1 MMNNRILNAAATMV
15 VAAFVLVGVLGG
27 GAGCSSKL
35 ETGYVPRKLGASDET
50 RRGFY
55 AQPFTPEA
63 IKAKQ
68 YEDEFGDGRRS
79 RTGY

>member
-15 VAAFVLVGVLGG
+15 VAAFVLGA

-63 IKAKQ
+63 VKAKQ
-68 YEDEFGDGRRS
+68 YEDQFGDGHRS

>member
-1 MMNNRILNAAATMV
+1 MMNIRILNAAATMV
-15 VAAFVLVGVLGG
+15 VAVFVLCGVP
-27 GAGCSSKL
+27 GCSSKL
-35 ETGYVPRKLGASDET
+35 ETGYVPRKLGASDDT

-68 YEDEFGDGRRS
+68 YEDECGDGRRS

>member
-1 MMNNRILNAAATMV
+1 MMNDRILNAAATMV
-15 VAAFVLVGVLGG
+15 VAAFVLGG